1 LSGWHASINYAIEGI
16 FMSQEAVA
24 EGAGPPTPIGSGKK
38 TGLVIIMTLVVV
50 LAAGGGGWWFS
61 RQKHHA
67 APAADA
73 AKKAER
79 KAGVFAPRDSFTVN
93 LGTTDTEHF
102 LQIGSVLET
111 TGSPVADAIKTNTS
125 LTRNKMLYLSTGKSA
140 DALATNAGKTKL
152 AAEWLTVA
160 RNKQDGL
167 AAAGAAAA
175 ERSVTDV
182 RFASFIVQQ
191 D

>member
-1 LSGWHASINYAIEGI
+1 
-16 FMSQEAVA
+16 MSQEAVA

-167 AAAGAAAA
+167 AAAAAAAA